1 VGRFTV
7 RHDALRVTNDAQK
20 QMITGHVSVFQDGK
34 PIGEMTPAKWYFAKH
49 EQEPTTEVAIRR
61 AVSEDLYVVLSGYD
75 ISKQTGVYAVTLNPL
90 VNWIWLGFAVMA
102 LGTALTL
109 LPEAAFA
116 FAVAKV
122 PEGAATTTLL
132 LLSVLLWPAALVGQT
147 VQATPRSAL
156 ERRLEGEILCTCGC
170 RRPLNNC
177 GMLNCAGHA
186 DQTAKLRRLL
196 SEGKDH
202 DAVIAA
208 FIKDYGDQSILAA
221 PVDKGFNRLA
231 WLFPYLVGAT
241 GAASLAVVAFRL
253 SRREA
258 EAGTSSQND
267 AGDDPDLRARLDD
280 ELRDLD

>member
-1 VGRFTV
+1 
-7 RHDALRVTNDAQK
+7 
-20 QMITGHVSVFQDGK
+20 VFQDGK

-61 AVSEDLYVVLSGYD
+61 AISEDLYVVLSGYD
-75 ISKQTGVYAVTLNPL
+75 ISKQTGIYAVTLNPL

-122 PEGAATTTLL
+122 PQGAATTTLL

-221 PVDKGFNRLA
+221 PVDQGFNRIA

-258 EAGTSSQND
+258 AAGTSSQNE